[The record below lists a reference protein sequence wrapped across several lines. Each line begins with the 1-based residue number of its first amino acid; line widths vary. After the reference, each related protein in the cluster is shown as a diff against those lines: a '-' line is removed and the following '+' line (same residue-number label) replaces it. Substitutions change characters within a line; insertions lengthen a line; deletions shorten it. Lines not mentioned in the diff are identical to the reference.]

1 MSKYTTEV
9 RYICET
15 YAGLTES
22 VGYADIEKTIQAAI
36 PKIFD
41 FEFPIFDESYRN
53 VLETKILR
61 HYYTREIGLETVAL
75 WKFKLCTRMNEI
87 MPYYNKLYKSELID
101 FNPLYDVELTT
112 QNDTTSNQN
121 NEKTST
127 SNRESGNTTHTET
140 SRDVNVSDERSS
152 SRDIDRNDDTSQ
164 TAEGQNSTNI
174 GTTSTENKQNMY
186 SDTPQG
192 AITDLQSGK
201 YLTNATLDTGTT
213 TGTSSTTATD
223 NNTVTTN
230 SSSSSTDDFSEDYT
244 SDTKDSSS
252 SDTTFNSTG
261 RDTSSENN
269 EITTTSNYITKV
281 IGTNG
286 GKTFTEKIVDLRN
299 SLINIDMM
307 IIDELEDLFFQL
319 W

>member
-75 WKFKLCTRMNEI
+75 WKFKLGTRLNEI

-140 SRDVNVSDERSS
+140 TRDVNVSDERSS

-252 SDTTFNSTG
+252 SDTMFNSTG
-261 RDTSSENN
+261 RNSSSENS
-269 EITTTSNYITKV
+269 EIRSTSNYITKV

-286 GKTFTEKIVDLRN
+286 GKTFTEKIVDFRN
-299 SLINIDMM
+299 SMLNIDMM
-307 IIDELEDLFFQL
+307 VIDELEDLFFQL

>member
-15 YAGLTES
+15 YAGLTAS
-22 VGYADIEKTIQAAI
+22 VGYADVEKTIQAAI
-36 PKIFD
+36 PRIFD
-41 FEFPIFDESYRN
+41 FDFPIFDESYRN

-75 WKFKLCTRMNEI
+75 WKLKLSTKLNEI

-101 FNPLYDVELTT
+101 FNPLYDVELKTE
-112 QNDTTSNQN
+112 NDAVSNQN

-127 SNRESGNTTHTET
+127 SNIESGSTAHTET
-140 SRDVNVSDERSS
+140 TRNINVSDERTS
-152 SRDIDRNDDTSQ
+152 SRDIDRNDDTTQ
-164 TAEGQNSTNI
+164 TAEGENSTNV
-174 GTTSTENKQNMY
+174 GTTSTDNKQNMY

-201 YLTNATLDTGTT
+201 YLTNATLDTGTS
-213 TGTSSTTATD
+213 TGTSSTTAKD
-223 NNTVTTN
+223 SNTVTTN
-230 SSSSSTDDFSEDYT
+230 SSGSSTDDFSEDYS
-244 SDTKDSSS
+244 SDTKDLTT
-252 SDTTFNSTG
+252 SDTTLNATG
-261 RDTSSENN
+261 RDTSSENS
-269 EITTTSNYITKV
+269 EIRTTSNYITKV

-286 GKTFTEKIVDLRN
+286 GKTFTEKIVDFRN
-299 SLINIDMM
+299 SIINIDMM
-307 IIDELEDLFFQL
+307 VIDELEELFFQL

>member
-15 YAGLTES
+15 YAGLTAS
-22 VGYADIEKTIQAAI
+22 VGYADVEKTIQSAI

-41 FEFPIFDESYRN
+41 FDFPIFDESYRN

-75 WKFKLCTRMNEI
+75 WKLKLCTKLNEI

-101 FNPLYDVELTT
+101 FNPLYDVDITT
-112 QNDTTSNQN
+112 ENSTSSNQN

-127 SNRESGNTTHTET
+127 SNRESGNTSQTET
-140 SRDVNVSDERSS
+140 TRNINVSDERTS
-152 SRDIDRNDDTSQ
+152 SRDIDRNDDTTQ
-164 TAEGQNSTNI
+164 TAEGENSTNV
-174 GTTSTENKQNMY
+174 GTTTTDNKQNMY

-192 AITDLQSGK
+192 SITDLQSGK
-201 YLTNATLDTGTT
+201 YLTNATIDTDTS
-213 TGTSSTTATD
+213 TGTSSTTAKD
-223 NNTVTTN
+223 SNTVTTN
-230 SSSSSTDDFSEDYT
+230 SSGSSTDDFSEDYS
-244 SDTKDSSS
+244 SDTKDVSTSN
-252 SDTTFNSTG
+252 TTFNATG

-286 GKTFTEKIVDLRN
+286 GKTFTEKIVDFRN
-299 SLINIDMM
+299 SMINIDMM
-307 IIDELEDLFFQL
+307 VIDELEVLFFQL

>member
-15 YAGLTES
+15 YAGLTAS

-41 FEFPIFDESYRN
+41 FDFPIFDESYRN

-75 WKFKLCTRMNEI
+75 WKFKLCTKLNEI

-127 SNRESGNTTHTET
+127 SNRESGNTSSTET
-140 SRDVNVSDERSS
+140 TRNINVSDERTS
-152 SRDIDRNDDTSQ
+152 SRDIDSNDDTTQ
-164 TAEGQNSTNI
+164 TAEGETSTNV
-174 GTTSTENKQNMY
+174 GTTTTGNKQNMY

-201 YLTNATLDTGTT
+201 YLTNATIDTDTS
-213 TGTSSTTATD
+213 TGTSSTTAKD
-223 NNTVTTN
+223 SNTVTTN
-230 SSSSSTDDFSEDYT
+230 SSGSSTDDFSEDYS
-244 SDTKDSSS
+244 SDTKDVSTSN
-252 SDTTFNSTG
+252 TTYNATG

-269 EITTTSNYITKV
+269 EITSTSNYITKV

-286 GKTFTEKIVDLRN
+286 GKTFTEKIVDFRN
-299 SLINIDMM
+299 SMINIDMM
-307 IIDELEDLFFQL
+307 VINDLEDLFFQL